1 MNNDNEV
8 KSKILAHASEMF
20 QRYGFTKITM
30 EEIASELGISKKT
43 LYKNFSN
50 KEHILKEIINE
61 AKCEI
66 TSFVED
72 LIHNKKIDFIEKLKM
87 FMNFLIKHSSKLNS
101 PMVQELAKNYPKL
114 WDDIQELRK
123 KKALKNFTLLIDE
136 GINLGIFREDINK
149 EVVVLLYISAIHGI
163 INPET
168 LSQLPVSGGQVFEN
182 IIKIIFEGILSKDGR
197 KKYKTKLLV
206 NLQGDFKL

>member
-1 MNNDNEV
+1 MNNDTEV

>member
-1 MNNDNEV
+1 MNNDTEV
-8 KSKILAHASEMF
+8 KSKILTHASEMF

-136 GINLGIFREDINK
+136 GINLGVFREDINK
-149 EVVVLLYISAIHGI
+149 EVVVLLYISAIHAI

-206 NLQGDFKL
+206 NLQGDFQL